1 MPEELQHYV
10 DILVYEKCIPEKIE
24 KNQVYVLH
32 YTIPDED
39 GLVGAN
45 RTSIHLFKTLKSLV
59 KFIISEAGIENYQ
72 EFRNNFQEPTSEDS
86 DVWDVIVLE
95 VER

>member
-10 DILVYEKCIPEKIE
+10 DILVYEKCIPEKVE

-39 GLVGAN
+39 GTVGAN

-59 KFIISEAGIENYQ
+59 KFIISETGITGYQ
-72 EFRNNFQEPTSEDS
+72 EFRNNFQELNHEDS
-86 DVWDVIVLE
+86 DVWDIIVLE